1 MGVIMSDLFGK
12 LKQSIDKG
20 TKVIGAKSASLI
32 DSTKV
37 KSEIS
42 SLKKSKDELL
52 LKIGTVVYESDRA
65 SFNFDL
71 IADPISQIEA
81 INSEIALKEGEL
93 ESIKAEA
100 DEKLQDLNK

>member
-1 MGVIMSDLFGK
+1 MSDLFGK

-42 SLKKSKDELL
+42 SLKKSKEELL
-52 LKIGTVVYESDRA
+52 LKIGTVVYETDRET
-65 SFNFDL
+65 FNYDL
-71 IADPISQIEA
+71 IAEAISQVDA
-81 INSEIALKEGEL
+81 INTEILQKEEEL
-93 ESIKAEA
+93 EAIKAEA
-100 DEKLQDLNK
+100 DEKLQELNK